1 MHNRNIKDIFI
12 ENLTVMMLLQG
23 KKSSDLASFLNVS
36 KSTVSMW
43 FSKKNLP
50 RMELLDDIA
59 DYLDISVSEL
69 VHDNRID
76 LNNNPIADETIFSKR
91 EFTKEELE
99 EIRKFAEFVKS
110 KRKITKPAPISQST
124 TSNVTVN
131 AAHADNYADA
141 PEELKER
148 EEKMMDDEDF

>member
-1 MHNRNIKDIFI
+1 MHNRNIKDVFI

-76 LNNNPIADETIFSKR
+76 LNNDPIADEIIFSKR

-110 KRKITKPAPISQST
+110 KRQ
-124 TSNVTVN
+124 
-131 AAHADNYADA
+131 
-141 PEELKER
+141 
-148 EEKMMDDEDF
+148 